1 MSRSKNASAVCTHV
15 WMHGQTDGQVNNT
28 VTTTDSVV
36 GLRLTQHKIGHFGDV
51 SPTQSV
57 GMVWKN

>member
-1 MSRSKNASAVCTHV
+1 
-15 WMHGQTDGQVNNT
+15 MHGQTDGQVNNT

-36 GLRLTQHKIGHFGDV
+36 GLRLTQHKISHFGDV